1 MTSCKNCSSRIVWH
15 LDIGDMKKSWRAS
28 KMTVKELIELLKQQ
42 NQDAV
47 VYFDNDGVYL
57 QASEVESYTL
67 KTKDDAILIS
77 YKK

>member
-1 MTSCKNCSSRIVWH
+1 
-15 LDIGDMKKSWRAS
+15 
-28 KMTVKELIELLKQQ
+28 MTVKELIELLKQQ